1 VITAVIIFLHVA
13 FDAVFGWSM
22 LNLSRHQRS
31 WMETLLAAILAGM
44 YAETLS
50 AASLLFLGFTLGRAV
65 SITAAAMIVGAVAGF
80 YKGRH
85 NNPRL
90 LIERWKWFE
99 WLSLAFIAEAVLFAV
114 WQLVRTPTYFDDAL
128 QHWSGRARS
137 LYGDVNWSLDPLS
150 PFFLA
155 GQIGNKDY
163 PLLTVIWRAVSAKLN
178 ASWTELVSRADGVVF
193 FIVITATIWVAVRG
207 FSNNRGLAA
216 AAGAI
221 VATVPLQVWHAAA
234 GYSDIAVEAFVVSS
248 LAALL
253 RKEWFLAGI
262 MAAGAAWSKND
273 ALFFY
278 VPALVAAITLIQW
291 RKAGHFLGGF
301 ATITPWLLFN
311 YFHGLGTTSGRGTIM
326 WHSEAPGL
334 LWNALV
340 ESPSS
345 GILWISL
352 FSCLIC
358 SGVSMF
364 RDKAGRGLI
373 VAFSISMAAI
383 FFVFSTSAAFEFLN
397 NETTIYRVMMQFSGP
412 AILIAAYGLSL
423 KTPRDERRKVKK
435 AAADERLC
443 VRGTPQ

>member
-1 VITAVIIFLHVA
+1 VITGVIIFLHVA

-22 LNLSRHQRS
+22 LNLSRHQRY
-31 WMETLLAAILAGM
+31 WTETLLAAILAGM

-50 AASLLFLGFTLGRAV
+50 IASLLFLGLTLGRAV
-65 SITAAAMIVGAVAGF
+65 SITAAAMIAATVAGF

-85 NNPRL
+85 NSPQL
-90 LIERWKWFE
+90 LPERWKWFE

-114 WQLVRTPTYFDDAL
+114 WQLARTPTYFSDAL
-128 QHWSGRARS
+128 QQWSGRSRS
-137 LYGDVNWSLDPLS
+137 LYGQVNWSLDPLS

-155 GQIGNKDY
+155 RQIGNKDY
-163 PLLTVIWRAVSAKLN
+163 PLLTVIWRAVSGKLN
-178 ASWTELVSRADGVVF
+178 GSWTEVVSRADGLVF
-193 FIVITATIWVAVRG
+193 FIVITATIWVAVCR

-216 AAGAI
+216 AAGAV

-278 VPALVAAITLIQW
+278 VPALIAAVTLIQW

-301 ATITPWLLFN
+301 ATITPWLVFN
-311 YFHGLGTTSGRGTIM
+311 YFHGLGTTSGRAAIT

-340 ESPSS
+340 ENPSS

-352 FSCLIC
+352 FSCLIY
-358 SGVSMF
+358 SAVSMF
-364 RDKAGRGLI
+364 GDKAGRGLI
-373 VAFSISMAAI
+373 AAFSISIGAI
-383 FFVFSTSAAFEFLN
+383 FFVFSASGAFEFLN
-397 NETTIYRVMMQFSGP
+397 NETTIHRVMMQFSGP
-412 AILIAAYGLSL
+412 AILIAAYGLWL
-423 KTPRDERRKVKK
+423 KTPRDERRKMKK
-435 AAADERLC
+435 VAADENFC
-443 VRGTPQ
+443 VKGSPL